1 MPTAQENLKGLSAAE
16 ARKLLKRYG
25 PNQIKRQKKK
35 SPVKIL
41 INQFLSPL
49 IILLVLAAL
58 FSFLVNSYKGESY
71 FDSILILIIV
81 FAAGI
86 SGFIQDYKAE
96 KAVEALQKMA
106 TPKARVIRNG
116 KEMEIDSTEVVPG
129 DLIVVEAGDI
139 VPADAEIIKGALQV
153 DESVLTGESVAIK
166 KKTKDMIYSSCGVY
180 IGQAVAKVTATGMD
194 TKVGQIAQKM
204 QNIDE
209 GETPF
214 QQHMRNFTHKIVIF
228 ITVIILITFAV
239 SYEKFGFLE
248 AVLIAVSLA
257 VAAMPEDLPAVVTI
271 ALSLGAKNMVKH
283 KALVRRLAITESIGS
298 ADVICTDKTG
308 TLTKGEMEVI
318 DYWAVNDSK
327 KDNTLVAEC
336 CYYCNNAKQLIKRG
350 EKKWVGDETEIA
362 LKQFAEKF
370 VKGGG
375 ERLYEEPFTS
385 ERKMMSVAYRLP
397 SGDKSPAKEII
408 FSKGAPEVML
418 EHCSFY
424 SKDGRVNKLTPNIK
438 QTILEQ
444 NKILASRGYRI
455 LALAYKNFAKP
466 YEEELIF
473 VALILLSD
481 PARPE
486 VKQAIKE
493 CHEAGIRIIM
503 ITGDNPLTAEAIGK
517 QVGIQSHE
525 TITGDQLNALDDEAL
540 KEKLTQGVNIFART
554 TAFHKLRILELLQS
568 QDHVVAMTGDGVN
581 DSLALKKADIG
592 TAMGIKGTEVAKEAS
607 DIILLDDNFKTIKE
621 SIKEG
626 RRIFDNIRKF
636 VDYLLTCN
644 TAEVVVVLLATI
656 ALPFISI
663 YPVQI
668 LWINLI
674 TDGLPALALSVD
686 PARPDVMKRKPRR
699 KSEGIINKKLASLIL
714 AIGVKKATM
723 ILLTFF
729 AVLPLGI
736 EKARTVMF
744 TGFILYE
751 FVRIG
756 IIRYNEK
763 FPSIKYWFQN
773 KFLNYSLLVSL
784 LLQVIIIYTPLGV
797 YFKVVPLGVYEWV
810 VLILGTSLGF
820 ALGIWIAKIIDKFI
834 PESY

>member
-1 MPTAQENLKGLSAAE
+1 MAAERKKIKGLSMAE
-16 ARKLLKRYG
+16 ARKFLKQYG
-25 PNQIKRQKKK
+25 PNQIRRERKR
-35 SPVKIL
+35 SPLKIL
-41 INQFLSPL
+41 LAQFLSPL
-49 IILLVLAAL
+49 IILLVLASL

-116 KEMEIDSTEVVPG
+116 KEMEVASTEIVPG
-129 DLIVVEAGDI
+129 DMAVIGAGDI
-139 VPADAEIIKGALQV
+139 VPADGEIIKGALQL
-153 DESVLTGESVAIK
+153 DESVLTGESAAIK
-166 KKTKDMIYSSCGVY
+166 KKAGDMVYSSCGVY
-180 IGQAVAKVTATGMD
+180 TGQAVVLVKATGMQ
-194 TKVGQIAQKM
+194 TKVGKIAQKM
-204 QNIDE
+204 QAIDE

-214 QQHMRNFTHKIVIF
+214 QQHMRSFTHKIVIF
-228 ITVIILITFAV
+228 IAVIIVLTFAV

-308 TLTKGEMEVI
+308 TLTKGEMEVV

-327 KDNTLVAEC
+327 KDNSLVAQC
-336 CYYCNNAKQLIKRG
+336 CYYCNNAKQLVKQG
-350 EKKWVGDETEIA
+350 DKKWVGDETEIA
-362 LKQFAEKF
+362 LKQFANKF
-370 VKGGG
+370 VQGGG

-385 ERKMMSVAYRLP
+385 ERKMMTVAYQLP
-397 SGDKSPAKEII
+397 ATASTNGAKLV
-408 FSKGAPEVML
+408 FSKGAPEVIL

-424 SKDGRVNKLTPNIK
+424 SKDGRINRLTPKIK
-438 QTILEQ
+438 QSILDQ
-444 NKILASRGYRI
+444 NKRLAAQGYRL
-455 LALAYKNFAKP
+455 LALAYKDFKQP

-473 VALILLSD
+473 IALILLSD

-503 ITGDNPLTAEAIGK
+503 ITGDNPLTAEAVGR
-517 QVGIQSHE
+517 QVGIRTSGV
-525 TITGDQLNALDDEAL
+525 ITGSQLNSLDDDQL
-540 KEKLTQGVNIFART
+540 KEKLEQGINIFART
-554 TAFHKLRILELLQS
+554 TAFHKLRILELLQ
-568 QDHVVAMTGDGVN
+568 QQKHVVAMTGDGVN

-607 DIILLDDNFKTIKE
+607 DIILLDDNFRTIKD
-621 SIKEG
+621 SVKEG

-714 AIGVKKATM
+714 AIGVKKAGM

-784 LLQVIIIYTPLGV
+784 LLQLVIIYTPVGA
-797 YFKVVPLGVYEWV
+797 YFKVVPLGIYEWL
-810 VLILGTSLGF
+810 VLILGTALGF
-820 ALGIWIAKIIDKFI
+820 ILGIWIAKLIDKFI
-834 PESY
+834 PQSY

>member
-1 MPTAQENLKGLSAAE
+1 MSTAQENLKGLSVAE
-16 ARKLLKRYG
+16 AKKLLKRYG
-25 PNQIKRQKKK
+25 SNQIKRQKKK
-35 SPVKIL
+35 SALKIL

-116 KEMEIDSTEVVPG
+116 REMEIDSTEVVPG
-129 DLIVVEAGDI
+129 DLVVVEAGDI

-180 IGQAVAKVTATGMD
+180 IGQAVAKVTATGMQ

-239 SYEKFGFLE
+239 SYEKFGFLK

-336 CYYCNNAKQLIKRG
+336 CYYCNNAKQLVKSG

-397 SGDKSPAKEII
+397 SGDKSVAKEII

-424 SKDGRVNKLTPNIK
+424 SKDGRINKLTSNIK
-438 QTILEQ
+438 QAILEQ

-455 LALAYKNFAKP
+455 LALAYKNFTKP

-540 KEKLTQGVNIFART
+540 REKLTQGVNIFART

-784 LLQVIIIYTPLGV
+784 LLQVIIIYTPLGT

-810 VLILGTSLGF
+810 VLVLGTTLGF